1 MSRQIPLRSPPNRLP
16 SRQPARWLHG
26 LLAALALLAPG
37 LDLRAQEAAALAATP
52 PGAPAPQ
59 SPYFQ
64 VSDDSGLDRFPL
76 KETRVTAEVNGV
88 IASVHVHQVYKNEGN
103 KPLNAKYVF
112 PGSTGAA
119 VNGML
124 MTIGERRIRAQIK
137 EKEQAQAMFAA
148 AKAAGQTAS
157 LLAQKRPNVFSMD
170 VANIAAGTAVDVE
183 LDYTEFLT
191 STDGEYQFTYPG
203 VVGPRYGG
211 GAGSAD
217 LPVAWVSNPYLHSG
231 EVDPASFD
239 ITVQLKSAIPVHDV
253 RCATHRI
260 LTRWDGSE
268 GGTVSLDEPQHTAG
282 NRDFVLRYRLQGNAI
297 VTGLTRYSRG
307 GEHYFMLLAEPP
319 ARTSAEAVPP
329 REYVF
334 IVDVSGSMN
343 GFPLDTARSLVTK
356 LLAGLRPQDR
366 FNILFFAGGSRLL
379 APASLPATPENV
391 ANAQQMMKEASG
403 GGGTELL
410 PALERALDLPAQEGS
425 SRNLVLVT
433 DGYVDMESSAF
444 RLVDEK
450 LGHANLYAF
459 GIGSSV
465 NRFLI
470 EGIAKL
476 GHAESF
482 VVSNEEDAA
491 REAARFQEYVGSPLM
506 TGITVAGKGVELYDL
521 EPRNQPD
528 LLARRPV
535 LVMGKYRDAHRGA
548 GIELGGVTGAG
559 RQAWNF
565 ALDESG
571 KDESLPIL
579 WARKRLERLYVFP
592 DAQATSREEIKA
604 LGLKYSLLTS
614 ATSFIGIDERLP
626 TGDVEPATDV
636 KQPLPL
642 PEGVANTAVG
652 ESLTPAPE
660 PEWPAL
666 VAWCVL
672 LLGLRHVRNLHRAR
686 AGG

>member
-1 MSRQIPLRSPPNRLP
+1 MSRPNPLRRPCPHLP
-16 SRQPARWLHG
+16 SRWLPG
-26 LLAALALLAPG
+26 LLTALALLAPG
-37 LDLRAQEAAALAATP
+37 LDLRAQEAAAGAATP
-52 PGAPAPQ
+52 PAAPAPQ

-64 VSDDSGLDRFPL
+64 VSDDTGLDHFPL

-88 IASVHVHQVYKNEGN
+88 IASVHVHQVYRNEGN

-119 VNGML
+119 VNGMV
-124 MTIGERRIRAQIK
+124 MTVGERRIRAQIK

-191 STDGEYQFTYPG
+191 ATDGEYQFTYPG

-217 LPVAWVSNPYLHSG
+217 LPVAWVGNPYLHAG
-231 EVDPASFD
+231 EVDPSSFD

-253 RCATHRI
+253 RCETHKV
-260 LTRWDGSE
+260 LTRWNGTE

-319 ARTSAEAVPP
+319 ARTSAESVPP

-343 GFPLDTARSLVTK
+343 GFPLDTARLLVGK

-379 APASLPATPENV
+379 APASLPATPDNV
-391 ANAQQMMKEASG
+391 ADARQMMKEASG

-410 PALERALDLPAQEGS
+410 PALERALDLPAQEGT
-425 SRNLVLVT
+425 SRNLVLIT
-433 DGYVDMESSAF
+433 DGYVDIESSAF
-444 RLVDEK
+444 RLVDAK

-482 VVSNEEDAA
+482 VVGNEEDAA

-521 EPRNQPD
+521 EPHDQPD

-548 GIELGGVTGAG
+548 AIELGGVTGAG
-559 RQAWNF
+559 RQAWDF

-592 DAQATSREEIKA
+592 DAQSTSREEIKA

-642 PEGVANTAVG
+642 PEGVANAAVG

-672 LLGLRHVRNLHRAR
+672 LLGLRHVRSLHRAR

>member
-1 MSRQIPLRSPPNRLP
+1 MSRPIASRRPLPKICTCLIT
-16 SRQPARWLHG
+16 
-26 LLAALALLAPG
+26 ALALLAPG
-37 LDLRAQEAAALAATP
+37 FDLRAQEASPTPGSPAATP
-52 PGAPAPQ
+52 APA

-64 VSDDSGLDRFPL
+64 VSDDSGLDHFPL

-88 IASVHVHQVYKNEGN
+88 IASVHVHQLYRNEGT

-119 VNGML
+119 VNGMV

-137 EKEQAQAMFAA
+137 EKEQAHAMFEA

-170 VANIAAGTAVDVE
+170 VANIAAGTTVDVE
-183 LDYTEFLT
+183 LDYTEFLAA
-191 STDGEYQFTYPG
+191 TDGEYQFTYPG

-211 GAGSAD
+211 GAGGAD
-217 LPVAWVSNPYLHSG
+217 LPVAWIGNPYLHAG

-253 RCATHRI
+253 RCATHHI
-260 LTRWDGSE
+260 LTRWNGAE
-268 GGTVSLDEPQHTAG
+268 GGTVSLDEPRNVAG

-297 VTGLTRYSRG
+297 VTGLTRYSWG

-319 ARTSAEAVPP
+319 VRSSAETVPP

-343 GFPLDTARSLVTK
+343 GFPLDTARSLVGK

-366 FNILFFAGGSRLL
+366 FNILFFAGGSRVL
-379 APASLPATPENV
+379 APASVAATPENL
-391 ANAQQMMKEASG
+391 ATARQMLKEASG

-410 PALERALDLPAQEGS
+410 PALEQALDMPAAEGT

-433 DGYVDMESSAF
+433 DGYVDVESSAF
-444 RLVDEK
+444 RLVDAK

-465 NRFLI
+465 NRYLI

-482 VVSNEEDAA
+482 VVSSEEDAA

-535 LVMGKYRDAHRGA
+535 LVMGKYQHARSDA
-548 GIELGGVTGAG
+548 GIELSGVTGAG

-571 KDESLPIL
+571 RDESLPIL

-592 DAQATSREEIKA
+592 DAQATSRDEIKA

-642 PEGVANTAVG
+642 PEGVANSAVG

-660 PEWPAL
+660 PEWPVL

>member
-1 MSRQIPLRSPPNRLP
+1 MSRPIPLRRL
-16 SRQPARWLHG
+16 LTG
-26 LLAALALLAPG
+26 LLTTFALLAPG
-37 LDLRAQEAAALAATP
+37 LDLRAQEAAPTAATTP
-52 PGAPAPQ
+52 APA

-64 VSDDSGLDRFPL
+64 VSDDSGLDHFPL

-88 IASVHVHQVYKNEGN
+88 IASVHVHQLYRNEGN

-119 VNGML
+119 VNGMV

-170 VANIAAGTAVDVE
+170 VANIAAGSTVDVE
-183 LDYTEFLT
+183 LDYTEFLNAI
-191 STDGEYQFTYPG
+191 DGEYQFTYPG

-211 GAGSAD
+211 GAGGAD
-217 LPVAWVSNPYLHSG
+217 LPVAWVGNPYLHAG

-253 RCATHRI
+253 RCVTHRI
-260 LTRWDGSE
+260 LTRWNGAE
-268 GGTVSLDEPQHTAG
+268 GGTVSLDEPKNVAG

-297 VTGLTRYSRG
+297 VTGLTRYSWG

-319 ARTSAEAVPP
+319 QRIAAEAVPP

-343 GFPLDTARSLVTK
+343 GFPLDTARSLVGR

-366 FNILFFAGGSRLL
+366 FNILFFAGGSRVL
-379 APASLPATPENV
+379 APASLPATPENL
-391 ANAQQMMKEASG
+391 ASAQQMLKEASG

-410 PALERALDLPAQEGS
+410 PALERALDMPAAEGT

-433 DGYVDMESSAF
+433 DGYVDVESSAF
-444 RLVDEK
+444 RLVDGK

-459 GIGSSV
+459 GIGTSV
-465 NRFLI
+465 NRYLI
-470 EGIAKL
+470 EGLAKL

-506 TGITVAGKGVELYDL
+506 TGITVTGKGVELYDL

-535 LVMGKYRDAHRGA
+535 LVMGKYQHAKSGA

-565 ALDESG
+565 ALDGSS

-592 DAQATSREEIKA
+592 DAQATSREDIKA